1 MILICCARSVVTPIT
16 RVSNLRPTVHG
27 MDNMSP
33 QEVGARFGAM
43 ILGAELSEGPPAPA
57 SPLGRIRAWGE
68 QYGTENLT
76 SEHVRAAIEGRP
88 LPPPE

>member
-1 MILICCARSVVTPIT
+1 
-16 RVSNLRPTVHG
+16 
-27 MDNMSP
+27 MDDMSP

-43 ILGAELSEGPPAPA
+43 VLGAELSEEPPDPA

-68 QYGTENLT
+68 KYGSENLT
-76 SEHVRAAIEGRP
+76 PEHVRAAIEGRP